1 MLYVKKTLYICN
13 SENEAFLKM
22 YTMESIKRIFDLLP
36 HYKEKYPEQKVA
48 FASKINGK
56 WREYSVDEYIEQVNI
71 ISGALIELG
80 VQKQDKIA
88 VISNNRPEWN
98 ILDMAITQ
106 IGAVMVPIYPTIS
119 EADYKIILNNCEA
132 IFCILE
138 GVAVMNKI
146 EAIWPETPSL
156 KKIYTFIDR
165 GKYDYFD
172 TLLQL
177 GREHPHTEE
186 IEKRKNEADE
196 HDCATI
202 IYTSGTTGVPKGV
215 MLSHSNLLG
224 QLKGVQHSVADWS
237 NKAFSFLPICHAYE
251 RALSYV
257 YQYRGMSVYYAES
270 IATIGENLVEL
281 RPTMLCAV
289 PRVLEKVYDKIYDSG
304 RSMKG
309 VSRMIFYW
317 AMHLSERYQMFDR
330 TWYYNIQLAVARK
343 LVFSKILQKAGLD
356 HIDAV
361 VSGAAAI
368 PKKVCR
374 FFAAT
379 GISMFEGYGLTETS
393 PVITVATRNKHGMEV
408 GYVGEPLPGV
418 EVKLTDDNEI
428 ICRGH
433 NVMLGYYKQPELTA
447 EVIDKDGWFHTG
459 DLGRFN
465 KYGLLQITGRKK
477 NIFKT
482 SFGKYINPDF
492 IESKFI
498 LSGFIE
504 QIVVLGEN
512 QKYAA
517 ALIRPDFT
525 FLKAWCK
532 RHEIEFTTP
541 EEMIHNEEV
550 FKRYGKEVKKLNS
563 GLGDVEKIKKFE
575 LVTDEW
581 SVATGIL
588 TPTLKVKRNLVMQRY
603 SSLIEDLFK

>member
-1 MLYVKKTLYICN
+1 M
-13 SENEAFLKM
+13 EN
-22 YTMESIKRIFDLLP
+22 IKRVFDLLP
-36 HYKEKYPEQKVA
+36 HYKEHYPDQKVA
-48 FASKINGK
+48 LAGKVNGK
-56 WREYSVDEYIEQVNI
+56 WREYSIDEYIEQTNI
-71 ISGALIELG
+71 ISSALIELG
-80 VQKQDKIA
+80 VKKQDKIA

-106 IGAVMVPIYPTIS
+106 VGAVMVPIYATIS

-132 IFCILE
+132 EICILE

-146 EAIWPETPSL
+146 ESIWPETPSL
-156 KKIYTFIDR
+156 KKIFTFIDR
-165 GKYDYFD
+165 GKYEYFD

-186 IEKRKNEADE
+186 IEKRKAEVDE
-196 HDCATI
+196 MDCATI

-215 MLSHSNLLG
+215 MLSHRNLMS
-224 QLKGVQHSVADWS
+224 QWKGVQHSVADWS

-257 YQYRGMSVYYAES
+257 YQYRGMSIYYAES
-270 IATIGENLVEL
+270 IATLAENLQEL
-281 RPTMLCAV
+281 HPTMMCTV

-309 VSRMIFYW
+309 ISKVIFYW
-317 AMHLSERYQMFDR
+317 AMRLSERYKVENR
-330 TWYYNIQLAVARK
+330 TWLYNLKLKVAKK
-343 LVFSKILQKAGLD
+343 LVYDKICLKVG
-356 HIDAV
+356 IDKIDVV

-374 FFAAT
+374 FFNALGLT
-379 GISMFEGYGLTETS
+379 VFEGYGLTETS
-393 PVITVATRNKHGMEV
+393 PVIAVSTRNKYGREV
-408 GYVGEPLPGV
+408 GYVGEPLPGI

-433 NVMLGYYKQPELTA
+433 NVMMGYYRQPELTA

-465 KYGLLQITGRKK
+465 EHGLLKITGRKK

-517 ALIRPDFT
+517 ALIRPDFA
-525 FLKAWCK
+525 FLKEWCK
-532 RHEIEFTTP
+532 RHEIPYTTN
-541 EEMIHNEEV
+541 EEMIKNADV
-550 FKRYGKEVKKLNS
+550 VKRYGKEVKKLNHD
-563 GLGDVEKIKKFE
+563 LGDVEKIKNFA
-575 LVTDEW
+575 LIADEW
-581 SVATGIL
+581 SVPTGIL
-588 TPTLKVKRNLVMQRY
+588 TPTLKVKRSVVMRRY
-603 SSLIEDLFK
+603 ADVIETLFK